1 MASQLVRRLIDRRVG
16 WSLDP
21 SVNQSVSKSTEW
33 FIGQSDNHSA
43 GQSIGQSADNF
54 NQACKQ
60 FFFRKSYFFLAYNSK
75 TVFLTF
81 LRFSFTLTLVTNT
94 NAYRTVTVP
103 ITATINTAVFTQPA
117 KITITN
123 KVGTTNTM
131 ISTIMIASKWAKKKG
146 LVHLKWS
153 LIPAPMATSPNFS
166 TPLFQTRLSRTSQSL
181 ELK

>member
-1 MASQLVRRLIDRRVG
+1 MVSQLVRRLIDRRV
-16 WSLDP
+16 DP
-21 SVNQSVSKSTEW
+21 LICPSISQSVSRP
-33 FIGQSDNHSA
+33 SDSSVS
-43 GQSIGQSADNF
+43 QTIILLVSQLVSRSVDNF

-60 FFFRKSYFFLAYNSK
+60 FFFRKSSFFLAYNSK

-146 LVHLKWS
+146 LVHLK
-153 LIPAPMATSPNFS
+153 
-166 TPLFQTRLSRTSQSL
+166 
-181 ELK
+181 